1 MTRLEQRVSVWDA
14 INKYTEACG
23 GDAGRKTGNVQRM
36 DAVVEVEKAISSLID
51 HSDKYRE
58 AILNYCKN
66 NIAFDY
72 ALLED
77 GHRKM
82 FVENRMSG
90 TQIIWSEETYE
101 ELCKK
106 LGIRVE

>member
-1 MTRLEQRVSVWDA
+1 MTRLEQRVPVWDA
-14 INKYTEACG
+14 INKYAEACG
-23 GDAGRKTGNVQRM
+23 GDAGRKTGSTQRM

-51 HSDKYRE
+51 RSEKHRG
-58 AILNYCKN
+58 AILDYCKN
-66 NIAFDY
+66 SIAFDY

-77 GHRKM
+77 GRRKM
-82 FVENRMSG
+82 LVENRMSG